1 MRRILDV
8 FFGGKLVDYVKN
20 LPLEIIE
27 VKLMIYDQIAVSRTF
42 KIDGMC
48 CQKLDLDANIY
59 ESNLNADF
67 IEFKS

>member
-1 MRRILDV
+1 
-8 FFGGKLVDYVKN
+8 
-20 LPLEIIE
+20 
-27 VKLMIYDQIAVSRTF
+27 MIYDQIAVSWTF

-59 ESNLNADF
+59 EPNLNTDF